1 MKAARKLDMAK
12 GHGATCASDLEP
24 LKFDASRRDKK
35 RLKSPRDK
43 SDSTYRGWER
53 RRTRGGERRRTP
65 GFVTPGKSCVYGG
78 RKDMRKGVKRIGG
91 ISRRG
96 KKKKNAPNM
105 IPPFLLL
112 QHFSDTKLKW
122 FATKN
127 VGGVPKAKAVVIPI
141 TCKKKKKN

>member
-1 MKAARKLDMAK
+1 MASSAGTPDLPILDTQILTTPFHSYRKMKAARKLDMAK

-65 GFVTPGKSCVYGG
+65 GFVTPGKSCVHGG
-78 RKDMRKGVKRIGG
+78 REREEKRCEEN
-91 ISRRG
+91 RRDQQ
-96 KKKKNAPNM
+96 KR
-105 IPPFLLL
+105 
-112 QHFSDTKLKW
+112 
-122 FATKN
+122 
-127 VGGVPKAKAVVIPI
+127 
-141 TCKKKKKN
+141 KKKKKMPQT